1 MKSFSDQLR
10 DAVKQSGKSQY
21 LICQESGIHKSTM
34 SRFVRGECGLG
45 MDAIDRLIECINWQ
59 PVVNEQPRRKGQR
72 KS

>member
-1 MKSFSDQLR
+1 MKPFSDQLR
-10 DAVKQSGKSQY
+10 DAVRKSGMSQSS
-21 LICQESGIHKSTM
+21 ICRETGILKSTM

-59 PVVNEQPRRKGQR
+59 LVENKQPRRKGQR